1 MAFKMNKPSITQG
14 TAGHRSA
21 TETHLKMSA
30 LKAKEDEGSSDM
42 MLDYSYTPDPKA
54 ISYSDAY
61 NDNLKWK
68 YPEVTGEH
76 AADHTKVDKHG
87 REYGGTTAERRKQFE
102 TAAKAWNMKT
112 YGTHNPT
119 ADAKKAGI
127 NKEELAKRFKA
138 SSTKTPGGGTEATV
152 KSNSKPLNSSD
163 LKGKTVIKDRPM
175 NQDKSRIRNAD
186 GTMKSREVRAAE
198 DKARREKEA
207 ASKAPKSES
216 KRGQTIITKGKSHT
230 GATTKT
236 VDRGGK
242 VRRVVSKD
250 AQGNKSVVKYDREGN
265 VKKTGK
271 QKRAE
276 KEAKKDAERA
286 ENAAENAASNARRS
300 ADLAASRASHD
311 KKVAEKESNKRAAD
325 KISNDAKT
333 QKYLD
338 SNSKKRFDLNR
349 EADRL
354 VAQSG
359 GKLRK
364 GQARRSIKRDNKRT
378 AETTAQNAESTKKA
392 NTKKAA
398 DALEKDVAASAMKKY
413 KTKY

>member
-1 MAFKMNKPSITQG
+1 MNKPSITQG
-14 TAGHRSA
+14 TVGHKSA

-30 LKAKEDEGSSDM
+30 LKAKEDEESSDM

-54 ISYSDAY
+54 ISYGDAY
-61 NDNLKWK
+61 DDNLKFK
-68 YPEVTGEH
+68 YPATGEH
-76 AADHTKVDKHG
+76 AADHTKVDKYG
-87 REYGGTTAERRKQFE
+87 REYDATTGKSSVERRKQFE

-127 NKEELAKRFKA
+127 NKEELAKRHSGKTSDS
-138 SSTKTPGGGTEATV
+138 SSTSTKKEPVKDTSKIETKDGTITNTDVKGGGTKATI

-163 LKGKTVIKDRPM
+163 EKGKTVVKDRPM
-175 NQDKSRIRNAD
+175 
-186 GTMKSREVRAAE
+186 TREEETAQR
-198 DKARREKEA
+198 KRREDKEA
-207 ASKAPKSES
+207 AESEKETGTSKAPKSES
-216 KRGQTIITKGKSHT
+216 KPTFPGKEYLKGVDKLNMPQFSRIVTKTKSHT

-250 AQGNKSVVKYDREGN
+250 AQGNKSVVKYDRKGN

-276 KEAKKDAERA
+276 KEANKDAERA
-286 ENAAENAASNARRS
+286 E
-300 ADLAASRASHD
+300 
-311 KKVAEKESNKRAAD
+311 KKATYN
-325 KISNDAKT
+325 
-333 QKYLD
+333 
-338 SNSKKRFDLNR
+338 
-349 EADRL
+349 
-354 VAQSG
+354 
-359 GKLRK
+359 
-364 GQARRSIKRDNKRT
+364 
-378 AETTAQNAESTKKA
+378 TKKA
-392 NTKKAA
+392 EMNAKNARVKAEKIAKNNAEGDAKKANINKAA

>member
-21 TETHLKMSA
+21 TESHLKMSA
-30 LKAKEDEGSSDM
+30 LKAKEDEKAKTYEQAYDGN
-42 MLDYSYTPDPKA
+42 LDY
-54 ISYSDAY
+54 
-61 NDNLKWK
+61 K
-68 YPEVTGEH
+68 YPSPSNS
-76 AADHTKVDKHG
+76 DFTKVDKYG
-87 REYGGTTAERRKQFE
+87 QEYGGMDKPGGKDFE

-127 NKEELAKRFKA
+127 TKAELAKRFKA
-138 SSTKTPGGGTEATV
+138 SSTKTKTKPVKDTSKIETKAGAITNTNTPGGGTKATV

-163 LKGKTVIKDRPM
+163 EKGKTVIKDRPM

-207 ASKAPKSES
+207 GSTRKSSKMTGPKAPES
-216 KRGQTIITKGKSHT
+216 KTKLNERLVTRTKSHT

-250 AQGNKSVVKYDREGN
+250 AQGNKSVIKYDRKGN

-276 KEAKKDAERA
+276 KATKKDTDRA
-286 ENAAENAASNARRS
+286 EKKATYNTRKAEMNAGNARR
-300 ADLAASRASHD
+300 
-311 KKVAEKESNKRAAD
+311 KAEK
-325 KISNDAKT
+325 ISKNNAEGDAK
-333 QKYLD
+333 KA
-338 SNSKKRFDLNR
+338 K
-349 EADRL
+349 
-354 VAQSG
+354 V
-359 GKLRK
+359 
-364 GQARRSIKRDNKRT
+364 NKT
-378 AETTAQNAESTKKA
+378 
-392 NTKKAA
+392 A

>member
-14 TAGHRSA
+14 TVGHKSA

-30 LKAKEDEGSSDM
+30 LKAKEDKESSDM

-54 ISYSDAY
+54 ISYKDAY
-61 NDNLKWK
+61 MKGEVPIGEG
-68 YPEVTGEH
+68 PE
-76 AADHTKVDKHG
+76 A
-87 REYGGTTAERRKQFE
+87 FE
-102 TAAKAWNMKT
+102 KEAKAWNMKT

-127 NKEELAKRFKA
+127 NKEELAKQFKA
-138 SSTKTPGGGTEATV
+138 SSTSSKTEPVKDTSKIETKDGTITNTDVKGGGTKATI

-163 LKGKTVIKDRPM
+163 QRSTVIASEDRPM
-175 NQDKSRIRNAD
+175 
-186 GTMKSREVRAAE
+186 TREEETAQR
-198 DKARREKEA
+198 KRREDKEA
-207 ASKAPKSES
+207 AESEKETGTSKAPKSES

-286 ENAAENAASNARRS
+286 E
-300 ADLAASRASHD
+300 
-311 KKVAEKESNKRAAD
+311 KKATYN
-325 KISNDAKT
+325 
-333 QKYLD
+333 
-338 SNSKKRFDLNR
+338 
-349 EADRL
+349 
-354 VAQSG
+354 
-359 GKLRK
+359 
-364 GQARRSIKRDNKRT
+364 
-378 AETTAQNAESTKKA
+378 TKKA
-392 NTKKAA
+392 EMNAKNARVKAEKIAKNNAEGDKKKANMNKAA
-398 DALEKDVAASAMKKY
+398 DALGEDVAASAMKKY

>member
-14 TAGHRSA
+14 TAGHKSA
-21 TETHLKMSA
+21 TESHLKMSA

-54 ISYSDAY
+54 KSYGEAY
-61 NDNLKWK
+61 SSTEAGKKSQEQLSIDKSNPHFVENSYD
-68 YPEVTGEH
+68 EH
-76 AADHTKVDKHG
+76 TAAWEAHNK
-87 REYGGTTAERRKQFE
+87 AEKEKFT

-127 NKEELAKRFKA
+127 NKEELAKRHSGKA
-138 SSTKTPGGGTEATV
+138 SDSSSTSTKTEPVKDTSKIETKDGTITNTDVKGGGTKATI

-163 LKGKTVIKDRPM
+163 EKGKTVIKDHPM
-175 NQDKSRIRNAD
+175 
-186 GTMKSREVRAAE
+186 TREEETSAR
-198 DKARREKEA
+198 KRREDKEA
-207 ASKAPKSES
+207 AESEKETGTSKAPKSES
-216 KRGQTIITKGKSHT
+216 KPTFPGKEYLKGVDKLNMPQFSRIVTKTKSHT

-250 AQGNKSVVKYDREGN
+250 AQGNKSVVKYDRKGN

-286 ENAAENAASNARRS
+286 E
-300 ADLAASRASHD
+300 
-311 KKVAEKESNKRAAD
+311 KKATYN
-325 KISNDAKT
+325 
-333 QKYLD
+333 
-338 SNSKKRFDLNR
+338 
-349 EADRL
+349 
-354 VAQSG
+354 
-359 GKLRK
+359 
-364 GQARRSIKRDNKRT
+364 
-378 AETTAQNAESTKKA
+378 TKKA
-392 NTKKAA
+392 EMNAKNARVKAEKIAKNNAEGDKKKANINKAA